1 MSYLFYCYS
10 KKTYITKCKV
20 KRKTQEIEEQSTTQT
35 EQDSPPSVEEEGSK
49 ENSIDTTEKKE
60 EIAYTIDPILQDD
73 LTQYDP
79 TIIKKSE
86 TSKALNKEQ
95 AILVIK
101 RIQTFKGIGR
111 KTTVQ
116 AVAALFRKGAANAG
130 ASDTMKVDVRCP
142 ETNSTV
148 EVNRY
153 DIVMALQQVVG
164 HKNVRKLAEAM
175 APEMLSA
182 NLKLIKSNPLLDL
195 KGDLANRINRKLTL
209 RKQDPLTREEEV
221 CCCTYSQWM
230 PNLNE
235 MADSKRLRALLDE
248 DLNARRK
255 KTAKKADKKNNK
267 KDSK

>member
-1 MSYLFYCYS
+1 MICKAKS
-10 KKTYITKCKV
+10 KKS
-20 KRKTQEIEEQSTTQT
+20 QDLEEDSTTLT
-35 EQDSPPSVEEEGSK
+35 EQDSTSLTMGEVTEKTEYDTDITDSK
-49 ENSIDTTEKKE
+49 ELIDS
-60 EIAYTIDPILQDD
+60 TIDPTLEND
-73 LTQYDP
+73 LIQYDL

-86 TSKALNKEQ
+86 TSKSLTKEQ
-95 AILVIK
+95 AILVLK
-101 RIQTFKGIGR
+101 RIQTYKGIGR

-116 AVAALFRKGAANAG
+116 AIAALFRKGAANAG
-130 ASDTMKVDVRCP
+130 ATDTMKVDVRCP
-142 ETNSTV
+142 ETGVTV

-182 NLKLIKSNPLLDL
+182 YLRIIKANPLLDL
-195 KGDLANRINRKLTL
+195 KGDIANRINRKLNL
-209 RKQDPLTREEEV
+209 RKEDPLTREEEV

-235 MADSKRLRALLDE
+235 MANSKRLKGLLDE

-255 KTAKKADKKNNK
+255 KTAKKADKKNIK